1 MATDFSSIEPLNQA
15 ANQAEDK
22 ALASSSAS
30 FTLPQKLQDAIN
42 SRFNNS
48 AIVQQRE
55 AALQPV
61 LTSADRSREAVAGMV
76 NSGTILSPT
85 QQQSIIS
92 ARRAAD
98 VVPLISLNDLLQNQ
112 FGSIGD
118 LVRAGTA
125 GFQGQVAADQGAAQL
140 ARERANSALSSLIAQ
155 RELQLKEAEASRANA
170 PNPYADLIGML
181 LGGQQGQGMLADSS
195 PEAQIAQ
202 YPGIDRVSVNGF
214 TEELPLTVPVGTTA
228 EDDQT
233 GYKATFTG
241 NGWQVQAPGP
251 GILEQLFGGISRLFG
266 GNKQYGGGAG

>member
-1 MATDFSSIEPLNQA
+1 MATDFASIEPLNQA

-22 ALASSSAS
+22 AVASSAAS
-30 FTLPQKLQDAIN
+30 YTLPQKLQDAIN

-48 AIVQQRE
+48 PLLQQRD
-55 AALQPV
+55 AALAPV

-85 QQQSIIS
+85 QQQSIMS

-140 ARERANSALSSLIAQ
+140 ARERANSALSNLIAQ
-155 RELQLKEAEASRANA
+155 RELALKEQQASGSGSMLEQIL
-170 PNPYADLIGML
+170 PYL
-181 LGGQQGQGMLADSS
+181 LNQGQGQSPLS
-195 PEAQIAQ
+195 PESQIAK
-202 YPGIDRVSVNGF
+202 YPGIDKVSVNGF
-214 TEELPLTVPVGTTA
+214 TEELPVTVPVGTTA

-233 GYKATFTG
+233 GYKATYTA
-241 NGWQVQAPGP
+241 NGWQVQAPQP
-251 GILEQLFGGISRLFG
+251 GIFDRLFGGIKSGLSSLFG
-266 GNKQYGGGAG
+266 G